1 MASNSSFSTIGKRP
15 VRHDGV
21 EKVTGRAVYGADL
34 NLPDMLYAKV
44 LRSPYAHA
52 RIKNIDFSAL
62 KNHPD
67 CIAIV
72 TSDDIPIVQKFK
84 ESVIEKN
91 QKPEARQSFSKFTEF
106 DNDHLVHNILAID
119 KVMYKGHP
127 IAAVAARNQHKAEEL
142 LNLIKVEY
150 EVLNSVTSIEA
161 AIRNNAT
168 KLTEI
173 ELERNIIDNSISPE
187 TIEDWANVGGDIYNE
202 LGDLQQGISES
213 DYIIEKDFMTET
225 VHQGYIEPQ
234 NGTAEWSADGNL
246 KVWCSSQGHF
256 AIRDQLA
263 KALGI
268 PESKITVIPLEI
280 GGGFGGK
287 LKVYL
292 EVIAALLAKKSG
304 MPVKMSMTRSEV
316 FEATGPAPGSFTKIK
331 MGAKADGQIT
341 FAQAFF
347 ILESGA
353 YFGASVG
360 GAANCIFVPYDI
372 PNVSVE
378 GYETLVNKPPSSA
391 YRAPGSPVV
400 TFAVESV
407 IDELSELIGME
418 PLDFRIK
425 NVAKEG
431 SRRSTGL
438 VNPKI
443 GAFETMEAVKSHPH
457 YKSVLNTKNSGRGMA
472 FGFWTNGGGPASVVA
487 NVLPDGT
494 VSLIEGS
501 VDIGGTRTSVSQQF
515 AEILSIPIESVKPR
529 IADTDGVGYT
539 SNTGGSGVT
548 YKTGIAAIE
557 AANDVKKQM
566 LERASVMWETT
577 LDKVSYEK
585 GWIHLIGS
593 NDKISFSEL
602 AEKLNSLGGP
612 VVGSANLNP
621 SVPGG
626 SFAASL
632 VDVEID
638 PDTGKVSILRFTSF
652 QDAGKAIHPS
662 YVEGQ
667 MQGGSVQG
675 IGWAL
680 NEYYHMDNE
689 GIMKNN
695 TLLDYRMPISLDLPM
710 IDTEIIEVPNPGHLF
725 GVRGVGEASIVP
737 PMAAIANGIKKAVGK
752 RLTNLPM
759 DSKSILNALRNH

>member
-1 MASNSSFSTIGKRP
+1 MTINGDFSAIGKRP
-15 VRHDGV
+15 IRHDGV
-21 EKVTGRAVYGADL
+21 EKVTGRAIYGADI
-34 NLPDMLYAKV
+34 NLPGMIYAKV

-52 RIKNIDFSAL
+52 RIKNIDFSDL
-62 KNHPD
+62 HNHPD
-67 CIAIV
+67 CIAVV
-72 TSDDIPIVQKFK
+72 TSEDIPIVKSYR

-91 QKPEARQSFSKFTEF
+91 KKPETRQSFSKFTQF
-106 DNDHLVHNILAID
+106 DSAHLVNNILAID

-127 IAAVAARNQHKAEEL
+127 IAAVAASNPHKAEEL
-142 LNLIKVEY
+142 LSLIKVQY
-150 EVLNSVTSIEA
+150 EALTPVTSIEKSVKDD
-161 AIRNNAT
+161 AT

-173 ELERNIIDNSISPE
+173 ELERNIIANSISPE
-187 TIEDWANVGGDIYNE
+187 TIVDWANVGGDIYNE
-202 LGDLQQGISES
+202 LGDLKKGISEA
-213 DYIIEKDFMTET
+213 DYIVEKTFSTET

-234 NGTAEWSADGNL
+234 NGTAEWLADGNL
-246 KVWCSSQGHF
+246 RVWCSSQGHF
-256 AIRDQLA
+256 GIRDQLA
-263 KALGI
+263 KALEI
-268 PESKITVIPLEI
+268 PESSITVIPLEI

-331 MGAKADGQIT
+331 IGAKTNGQIT

-372 PNVSVE
+372 PNISVE

-400 TFAVESV
+400 TFGVESV
-407 IDELSELIGME
+407 IDDLAELIGME

-438 VNPKI
+438 INPKI
-443 GAFETMEAVKSHPH
+443 GALETMQAVRNHPH
-457 YKSVLNTKNSGRGMA
+457 YSSALDSRNSGRGVA

-487 NVLPDGT
+487 NVLPDGM

-515 AEILSIPIESVKPR
+515 AEVLGIPVQSIKPR
-529 IADTDGVGYT
+529 IADTDGIGYT

-548 YKTGIAAIE
+548 YKSGIAAIE

-566 LERASVMWETT
+566 LERASIMWETT
-577 LDKVSYEK
+577 VDKVSYDK
-585 GWIHLIGS
+585 GKIHLLES
-593 NDKISFSEL
+593 NKEISFSEL
-602 AEKLNSLGGP
+602 ADKLNSLGGP
-612 VVGSANLNP
+612 VVGRANLNP
-621 SVPGG
+621 STPGG

-680 NEYYHMDNE
+680 NEYYDIDIQ

-737 PMAAIANGIKKAVGK
+737 PMAAIANAIKKAVGT

-759 DSKSILNALRNH
+759 DPKSVLNALKN

>member
-1 MASNSSFSTIGKRP
+1 MTINSEFLTIGKRP

-21 EKVTGRAVYGADL
+21 EKVTGRAIYGADM
-34 NLPDMLYAKV
+34 NLPGMIYAKV

-52 RIKNIDFSAL
+52 RIKNIDFSDL

-67 CIAIV
+67 CIAVV
-72 TSDDIPIVQKFK
+72 TSEDMPIVQKYR

-91 QKPEARQSFSKFTEF
+91 KYPEPRQSFSKFTEF
-106 DNDHLVHNILAID
+106 DNVHLVHNILAVD
-119 KVMYKGHP
+119 KVMYRGHP
-127 IAAVAARNQHKAEEL
+127 IAAVAARNPHKAEEL
-142 LNLIKVEY
+142 LDLIKVEY
-150 EVLNSVTSIEA
+150 EVLAPVISIDESLKNDA
-161 AIRNNAT
+161 PN
-168 KLTEI
+168 LTDIEI
-173 ELERNIIDNSISPE
+173 KRNIINNSISPGK
-187 TIEDWANVGGDIYNE
+187 IVNWANIGGDVYNV
-202 LGDLQQGISES
+202 LGDLGKGIAEA
-213 DYIIEKDFMTET
+213 DYIVEKVFTTQT

-234 NGTAEWSADGNL
+234 NGTAEWLPDGNL

-256 AIRDQLA
+256 GIRDQLA
-263 KALGI
+263 KALEI
-268 PESKITVIPLEI
+268 PESSITVIPLEI

-304 MPVKMSMTRSEV
+304 MPVKMSMSRSEV
-316 FEATGPAPGSFTKIK
+316 FEATGPASGSFVKIK
-331 MGAKADGQIT
+331 MGARANGQIT

-353 YFGASVG
+353 YFGAPVG

-372 PNVSVE
+372 SNVSVE
-378 GYETLVNKPPSSA
+378 GYEVLVNKPPTSA
-391 YRAPGSPVV
+391 YRAPGSPIVS
-400 TFAVESV
+400 FGVESV
-407 IDELSELIGME
+407 IDDLAELIGME
-418 PLDFRIK
+418 SLDFRIQ

-438 VNPKI
+438 INPKI
-443 GAFETMEAVKSHPH
+443 GALETMKAVKAHPH
-457 YKSVLNTKNSGRGMA
+457 YTSSLDHKISGRGVA
-472 FGFWTNGGGPASVVA
+472 FGFWSNGGGAASVVA

-501 VDIGGTRTSVSQQF
+501 VDIGGTRTSISQQF
-515 AEILSIPIESVKPR
+515 AEVLQIPVEAVKPR
-529 IADTDGVGYT
+529 IADTDGIGYT
-539 SNTGGSGVT
+539 SSTGGSGVT
-548 YKTGIAAIE
+548 YKSGIAAIE

-566 LERASVMWETT
+566 LERASIMWETT
-577 LDKVSYEK
+577 VDKVSYDK
-585 GWIHLIGS
+585 GVIHLLES
-593 NDKISFSEL
+593 NKEISFSKL

-612 VVGSANLNP
+612 VVGRANLNP
-621 SVPGG
+621 STPGG

-638 PDTGKVSILRFTSF
+638 PDTGKVSIIRFTSF

-680 NEYYHMDNE
+680 NEYYHIDNQ

-737 PMAAIANGIKKAVGK
+737 PMAAIANAIKKAVGT

-759 DSKSILNALRNH
+759 DPKSVLNALRN